1 MIKRLI
7 RNICRRI
14 YLIGKTQATKMLLEE
29 GMRKMNVETTV
40 HATTIVTEE
49 ARVYNLTNDPGKI
62 RIGAHTLIRGE
73 LLTYNYGGE
82 IVIGDYCFIGPQS
95 KIWSVKKV
103 VIGNRVLI
111 SHNVNIHDNNSHAML
126 SAQRHEDFKYML
138 ENSGNLRESDLGQKE
153 VIIEDDVWIG
163 LNSIIL
169 PGVKIG
175 KGSIIGAGSIVTKD
189 IPPFSVAIGNPAKVI
204 KSSQ

>member
-1 MIKRLI
+1 MKRLLSAI
-7 RNICRRI
+7 AAKL
-14 YLIGKTQATKMLLEE
+14 YLLGKVEAERQQKEQAKKLLDT
-29 GMRKMNVETTV
+29 ETTI
-40 HATTIVTEE
+40 HPTAIVTSE
-49 ARVYNLTNDPGKI
+49 AGIYNLTKDPAKI
-62 RIGAHTLIRGE
+62 KIGAHSLIRGD

-82 IVIGDYCFIGPQS
+82 IIIGDYCFLGPQS
-95 KIWSVKKV
+95 KIWSVEKV

-138 ENSGNLRESDLGQKE
+138 KNSGNLRESDLGQKE

-169 PGVKIG
+169 PGVRIG
-175 KGSIIGAGSIVTKD
+175 KSSIIGAGSIVTKD
-189 IPPFSVAIGNPAKVI
+189 IPPFSIAIGNPAKVI
-204 KSSQ
+204 KSAE